1 MIYVDNCMKNEATR
15 LTDCLDIS
23 TKEHL
28 IKILEEELIG
38 DYLSE
43 ILFVKPELNVDE
55 LFDEDKVKENLNNK
69 TEFDVFM
76 LEKRVEDLQRLA
88 GQMDKVKGAMSLL
101 KDRWKRHIYDQGFQ
115 MLNDE

>member
-28 IKILEEELIG
+28 IKILEDELIG
-38 DYLSE
+38 TYLSK
-43 ILFVKPELNVDE
+43 ILYVQPELNVNE
-55 LFDEDKVKENLNNK
+55 LFDEEKIKENLVNK
-69 TEFDVFM
+69 TEFDTFM

-88 GQMDKVKGAMSLL
+88 TQMDKVKGAMSLL
-101 KDRWKRHIYDQGFQ
+101 KDRWKRHIYDQGF
-115 MLNDE
+115 